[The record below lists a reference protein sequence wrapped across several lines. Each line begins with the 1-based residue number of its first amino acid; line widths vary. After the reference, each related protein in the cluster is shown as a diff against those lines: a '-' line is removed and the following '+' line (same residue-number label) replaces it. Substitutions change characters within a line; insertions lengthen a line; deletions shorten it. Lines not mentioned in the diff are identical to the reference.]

1 MGLIQKKDERE
12 VVDGVEVIER
22 GDVPNDLPEAEC
34 ELVEG
39 ASAEDIAAERE
50 GEPASEEPSAPE
62 EVEQDAAE
70 DADDAVEE
78 QEEAENEVVEEEPTA
93 SASKDEAPASDD
105 AADAND
111 TAAASKKDGANRHKM
126 YIAIAVIAVVVAAIG
141 GFFMGSGG
149 FGAKGAGTAT
159 LTEDQLDSVVATWTY
174 NGATKS
180 ITAREAIESQYSL
193 DAVKSADGTY
203 AAPNGEM
210 VLAFARNQILVSEAE
225 NRGLSVSDE
234 DLETYANDRLGTSDF
249 AAIATQ
255 YGVSEEQAKQIVR
268 DNALIG
274 QLYEQIVPDVSGATM
289 PEAPAEPADGNEEAL
304 TTDYAEYIISLL
316 GENWDSEKATWASE
330 DNEYYAALKDS
341 TFTAEGASYAD
352 AQTAYYVA
360 YQLYAEQAQAANQ
373 AWTTFANEL
382 YAKANVN
389 LFGLFV

>member
-22 GDVPNDLPEAEC
+22 SDVPNDLPEAEC

-39 ASAEDIAAERE
+39 ASAEDIAAEHE
-50 GEPASEEPSAPE
+50 GEPGSEEPSATE
-62 EVEQDAAE
+62 EVEQDAA
-70 DADDAVEE
+70 DAVEE
-78 QEEAENEVVEEEPTA
+78 QEESGNEAVEDEPA
-93 SASKDEAPASDD
+93 ASKNEAAASVDV
-105 AADAND
+105 AADADD

-126 YIAIAVIAVVVAAIG
+126 YIAIAVIAVIVAAIG

-159 LTEDQLDSVVATWTY
+159 LTEDQLDSAVATWTY
-174 NGATKS
+174 NGATKN

-193 DAVKSADGTY
+193 DAVKSTDGTY

-210 VLAFARNQILVSEAE
+210 ILAYARNQILVSEAE
-225 NRGLSVSDE
+225 KRGLSVSDE
-234 DLETYANDRLGTSDF
+234 DLETYANERLGTTDF
-249 AAIATQ
+249 TAIAKQ
-255 YGVSEEQAKQIVR
+255 YGVSEDQAKQIVR
-268 DNALIG
+268 ENALIG

-289 PEAPAEPADGNEEAL
+289 PEAPTEPADGNKEAL
-304 TTDYAEYIISLL
+304 TKDYADYIISLL
-316 GENWDSEKATWASE
+316 GKNWDSEKATWASE

-360 YQLYAEQAQAANQ
+360 YQLYAKEAQTANQ

>member
-22 GDVPNDLPEAEC
+22 SDVPNDLPEAEC

-50 GEPASEEPSAPE
+50 GEPGSEEPSATE
-62 EVEQDAAE
+62 EVEQDAA
-70 DADDAVEE
+70 DAVEE
-78 QEEAENEVVEEEPTA
+78 QKESGNEAVEDEPA
-93 SASKDEAPASDD
+93 ASKDEAAASADV
-105 AADAND
+105 AADADD

-126 YIAIAVIAVVVAAIG
+126 YTAIAVIAVIVAAIG

-159 LTEDQLDSVVATWTY
+159 LTEDQLDSAVATWTY
-174 NGATKS
+174 NGATKN
-180 ITAREAIESQYSL
+180 ITAREAIESRYSL
-193 DAVKSADGTY
+193 DAVKSTDGTY
-203 AAPNGEM
+203 AAPSGEM
-210 VLAFARNQILVSEAE
+210 ILGYARNQILVSEAE

-234 DLETYANDRLGTSDF
+234 DLETYANERLGTTDF
-249 AAIATQ
+249 AAIAKQ
-255 YGVSEEQAKQIVR
+255 HGVSEDQAKQIVR
-268 DNALIG
+268 ENALIG

-289 PEAPAEPADGNEEAL
+289 PEAPAEPADGNEKAL
-304 TTDYAEYIISLL
+304 TKDYADYIISLL
-316 GENWDSEKATWASE
+316 GKNWDSEKATWASE

-352 AQTAYYVA
+352 AQTAYIVA
-360 YQLYAEQAQAANQ
+360 YQLYAKEAQTAKQ
-373 AWTTFANEL
+373 AWTTFASEL

>member
-22 GDVPNDLPEAEC
+22 SDVPNDLPEAEC

-50 GEPASEEPSAPE
+50 GEPGSEEPSATE

-70 DADDAVEE
+70 DAADAVEE
-78 QEEAENEVVEEEPTA
+78 QEESGNEAVEDEPA
-93 SASKDEAPASDD
+93 ASKDEAAASDD
-105 AADAND
+105 AAADADD
-111 TAAASKKDGANRHKM
+111 TAAASKKDGANRHQM
-126 YIAIAVIAVVVAAIG
+126 YIAIAVIAVIVAAIG

-159 LTEDQLDSVVATWTY
+159 LTEDQLDSAVATWTY

-193 DAVKSADGTY
+193 DAVKSTDGTY
-203 AAPNGEM
+203 AAPSGEM
-210 VLAFARNQILVSEAE
+210 VLAYARNQILVSEAE

-255 YGVSEEQAKQIVR
+255 YGVSEDQAKQIVR
-268 DNALIG
+268 ENALIG

-289 PEAPAEPADGNEEAL
+289 PEAPAEPADGNEETL
-304 TTDYAEYIISLL
+304 TKDYADYIITLL
-316 GENWDSEKATWASE
+316 GKNWDSEKATWASE
-330 DNEYYAALKDS
+330 DNEYYDALKDS

-360 YQLYAEQAQAANQ
+360 YQLYAEEAQAANQ

>member
-22 GDVPNDLPEAEC
+22 SDVPNDLPEAEC

-50 GEPASEEPSAPE
+50 GEPGSEEPSATD
-62 EVEQDAAE
+62 EVAQDAA
-70 DADDAVEE
+70 DAVEE
-78 QEEAENEVVEEEPTA
+78 QEESGNEAVEDEPAVSKNEAAA
-93 SASKDEAPASDD
+93 SADV
-105 AADAND
+105 AADADD
-111 TAAASKKDGANRHKM
+111 TAAASKKGGANRHKM
-126 YIAIAVIAVVVAAIG
+126 YIAIAVIAVIVAAIG

-159 LTEDQLDSVVATWTY
+159 LTEDQLDSAVATWTY
-174 NGATKS
+174 NGATKN

-193 DAVKSADGTY
+193 DAVKSTDGTY
-203 AAPNGEM
+203 AAPSGEM
-210 VLAFARNQILVSEAE
+210 VLAYARNQILVSEAE

-234 DLETYANDRLGTSDF
+234 DLETYANERLGTTDF
-249 AAIATQ
+249 AAIAKQ
-255 YGVSEEQAKQIVR
+255 YGVSEDQAKQIVR
-268 DNALIG
+268 ENALIG

-289 PEAPAEPADGNEEAL
+289 PEAPAEPADGNKEAL
-304 TTDYAEYIISLL
+304 TKDYADYIISLL
-316 GENWDSEKATWASE
+316 GKNWDSEKATWASE

-360 YQLYAEQAQAANQ
+360 YQLYAKEAQTANQ